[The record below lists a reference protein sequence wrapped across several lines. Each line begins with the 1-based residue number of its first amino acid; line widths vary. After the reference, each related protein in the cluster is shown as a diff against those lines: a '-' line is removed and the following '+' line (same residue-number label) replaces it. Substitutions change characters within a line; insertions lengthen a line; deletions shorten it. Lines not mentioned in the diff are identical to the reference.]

1 MSRAS
6 NSNFT
11 RGAQL
16 WAHNIRMILQGLRN
30 VCIFGLVFVLG
41 VLAVRISQY
50 MTFATFYY
58 FLIERYVQFKL
69 AVGAFFYGKGK
80 IGITFYSLEQGRFIF
95 RNAQDFEYKFWL
107 SSKVTIIIQNKA
119 FWNLI

>member
-50 MTFATFYY
+50 MNFSTFYY

-80 IGITFYSLEQGRFIF
+80 MG
-95 RNAQDFEYKFWL
+95 A
-107 SSKVTIIIQNKA
+107 
-119 FWNLI
+119 